1 MASQLNSVN
10 SDFVINLTG
19 TGNELVIQQNGV
31 EKART
36 VSGSF
41 VDEGNFGKVLQVVG
55 ATFSAQGSTSITTAD
70 TASNP
75 EIGYTITPKGTNSK
89 FKIDVRWFGEVSDAQ
104 DMVAHI
110 HRNGSRIN
118 EASTLNYHGLSIPT
132 QTYISGNNDS
142 TPEILTLSTLDQTG
156 STAGTPIAYKLMFS
170 SSATRTLWTNRCFGT
185 VGNSY
190 ETGISEIIITEI
202 GV

>member
-41 VDEGNFGKVLQVVG
+41 VDEGNFGKVLQVIG

-75 EIGYTITPKGTNSK
+75 LIWDEITPKGNNSK
-89 FKIDVRWFGEVSDAQ
+89 FKIEVRWFGEVISTQ
-104 DMVAHI
+104 DVVAHI

-118 EASTLNYHGLSIPT
+118 EASTLDYHGLSMPT
-132 QTYISGNNDS
+132 RTYSTAGNNDS

-156 STAGTPIAYKLMFS
+156 STAGTPIVYKLMFS
-170 SSATRTLWTNRCFGT
+170 AATRTLWTNRCYGT
-185 VGNSY
+185 PRQYY

-202 GV
+202 GA